1 MASENPVVV
10 VLGSTGN
17 QGRGVLRSLLRE
29 VSPAWHVRAVT
40 RNVGSPAAQELLKN
54 FQTPDKRL
62 SLQAGDLYDLASLED
77 AFSGAYGVFAVTN
90 EVADK
95 IIENEEDMK
104 HELQA
109 GKNIVA
115 AAKTCNVKHFVLSS
129 LPNMKQVTSG
139 RFQKIFHMDH
149 KSIIEQWAKDELSA
163 VTCLIPG
170 LFFTNLNRP
179 QYCRREGQTHA
190 AMSSI
195 SSNLEAE
202 NGVVRFC
209 TPIPA
214 TQLIEWVDPEH
225 DMGIFAARVFALG
238 TTMMNG
244 KSYFVGS
251 KKLRMEDLAST
262 FTQHTGQPAIYDPI
276 TIDEWADMA
285 SRAVGP
291 GFKEDIRQMIQ
302 WFSIIP
308 EDKRCYGALDLADD
322 VALEELGLEAS
333 SFEDWL
339 KRSNWTGP

>member
-1 MASENPVVV
+1 MASDNLVIA
-10 VLGSTGN
+10 VLGATGN
-17 QGRGVLRSLLRE
+17 QGRGVLRSLLRD
-29 VSPAWHVRAVT
+29 VSATTWHVRAIT

-54 FQTPDKRL
+54 FQTPDERL
-62 SLQAGDLYDLASLED
+62 SLQAGDIYDLASLKD
-77 AFSGAYGVFAVTN
+77 AFSGAYGVFAVTS
-90 EVADK
+90 ETSDK
-95 IIENEEDMK
+95 IIATEEDMK

-115 AAKTCNVKHFVLSS
+115 AAKTCNVKHFVFSS

-149 KSIIEQWAKDELSA
+149 KSIIEQWAKDELLA

-179 QYCRREGQTHA
+179 QYCRRE
-190 AMSSI
+190 
-195 SSNLEAE
+195 E

-214 TQLIEWVDPEH
+214 TKLVEWVDPEH

-238 TTMMNG
+238 ITKTNG

-251 KKLRMEDLAST
+251 KKIRMEDLAST
-262 FTQHTGQPAIYDPI
+262 FTRHTGQPAIYDPI

-291 GFKEDIRQMIQ
+291 GFKEDIRQMME
-302 WFSIIP
+302 WFSIAP
-308 EDKRCYGALDLADD
+308 EDKRCYGALDLVDD
-322 VALEELGLEAS
+322 VAFEELGLEAS

-339 KRSNWTGP
+339 KRSNWAGP

>member
-1 MASENPVVV
+1 MASDNLVIV

-17 QGRGVLRSLLRE
+17 QGRGVLQSLLRE
-29 VSPAWHVRAVT
+29 VSATWHVRAIT
-40 RNVGSPAAQELLKN
+40 RNVGSPAAQELLKT
-54 FQTPDKRL
+54 FQTPDERL
-62 SLQAGDLYDLASLED
+62 SLKAGDIYDLASLKD
-77 AFSGAYGVFAVTN
+77 AFSGAHGVFAVTS
-90 EVADK
+90 ELSGK
-95 IIENEEDMK
+95 IIANEEGMK

-129 LPNMKQVTSG
+129 LPNMKQATSG

-163 VTCLIPG
+163 VTCLIPEKV
-170 LFFTNLNRP
+170 RP
-179 QYCRREGQTHA
+179 MELK
-190 AMSSI
+190 SST

-209 TPIPA
+209 PPIPA
-214 TQLIEWVDPEH
+214 TKLVEWVDPEH

-238 TTMMNG
+238 VTKTNG
-244 KSYFVGS
+244 KSYFVGG

-262 FTQHTGQPAIYDPI
+262 FARHTGQPAIYDPI

-285 SRAVGP
+285 SHSVGP
-291 GFKEDIRQMIQ
+291 GFKEDIRQMME
-302 WFSIIP
+302 WFSIAP
-308 EDKRCYGALDLADD
+308 EEKRCYGALDPADD

-339 KRSNWTGP
+339 KRSNWAGP